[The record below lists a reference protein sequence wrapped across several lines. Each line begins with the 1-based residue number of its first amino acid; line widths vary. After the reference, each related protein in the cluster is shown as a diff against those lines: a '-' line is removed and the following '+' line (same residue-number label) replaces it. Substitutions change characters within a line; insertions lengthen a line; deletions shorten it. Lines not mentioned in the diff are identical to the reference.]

1 MGASLQDTCTRW
13 RRLAEAEGQAIR
25 AGDWPLVA
33 DCQAALRELQ
43 GPLSS
48 QLAQARQQCA
58 ALGSAVANWDEHLR
72 TLLLPL
78 MDLEKRNLDGLASR
92 RRRLSQQVE
101 QLGRSSRNLRLIHR
115 SYSPAVPPHWI
126 SLT

>member
-1 MGASLQDTCTRW
+1 MIPSLQDACAQW

-33 DCQAALRELQ
+33 DCQRALRQLQ

-48 QLAQARQQCA
+48 QLQQSRREWA
-58 ALGSAVANWDEHLR
+58 ALGSDGVNREEHFR
-72 TLLLPL
+72 SLLSQLVE
-78 MDLEKRNLDGLASR
+78 LEKRNLGWLASR
-92 RRRLSQQVE
+92 RHWLSQQVE

-115 SYSPAVPPHWI
+115 SYSPAVPAGWT